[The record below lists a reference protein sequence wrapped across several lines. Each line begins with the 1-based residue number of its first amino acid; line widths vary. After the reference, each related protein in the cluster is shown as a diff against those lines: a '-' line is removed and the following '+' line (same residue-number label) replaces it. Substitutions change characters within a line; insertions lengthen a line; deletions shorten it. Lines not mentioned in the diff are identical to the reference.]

1 MFPDPV
7 ARAVHRPHPHLGH
20 RRCWTGP
27 VWTRVPARAEEDLDT
42 RRLYWPGDTPFLD
55 PATEDLILV
64 DWQIHTGPADEL
76 HTVELA
82 SDDVDDAQHK
92 LNVAV
97 RAARDA
103 GASWADI
110 GRAVGI
116 SRQSAHE
123 RWAKM
128 LAE

>member
-1 MFPDPV
+1 M
-7 ARAVHRPHPHLGH
+7 
-20 RRCWTGP
+20 
-27 VWTRVPARAEEDLDT
+27 
-42 RRLYWPGDTPFLD
+42 
-55 PATEDLILV
+55 

-103 GASWADI
+103 GASLADI